1 MEILNSKQQQ
11 LTFDKG
17 ITNVPSDALC
27 SDNALDESLGLVYD
41 NGEHRVI
48 QKPKVKFRDFTDK
61 ILSVH
66 KFNEDERFIGQNVTT
81 TTIKWYDK
89 NGDGGTVL
97 LSSTSGNVQVTSIG
111 KTLIVSDGNGL
122 HYFLWKG
129 NGYESLGAIPEPE
142 FQFWLTTG
150 YNTINHNFP
159 WVLNKGN
166 DDGIVS
172 RSGDYPNFLY
182 KIVDGK
188 QEDWNNLVV
197 GLYAKN
203 KKQIAQKKGFC
214 LPFFVRTALE
224 LYDGSYT
231 HISNP
236 ILLFPCVTSNTTVVE
251 GDWELSMVTQYLKL
265 KFSQAK
271 DLSDWNDIVKDVVVF
286 ATPGI
291 EVYDLLVDQKIENQ
305 HAGDG
310 THMTYYDYV
319 LNLAGAYGKT
329 RFSYEQDLVK
339 HGRSYVDR
347 ENYSNVD
354 PFVYK
359 TSKELDE
366 DIKGASVFY
375 KLCSIGLKSFSDKD
389 VADYIDTHTLE
400 NLTTQEFLKED
411 DYFSRSSLIARL
423 IYAYNSRLNLA
434 GVKRSIFEGFK
445 FFTPFSLANAY
456 NANVYIET
464 DSGNKLA
471 TQTLV
476 GNNGAN
482 LYFFYPDSRASVVTI
497 NGNHY
502 KLTEHPALNGAY
514 YFAGIENVIN
524 WSQPAGD
531 GGSDVPSSYDTYPEI
546 LDNYIMTSEVNN
558 PFLFKAEGYNRVGT
572 GEVIGMSTLTQALSE
587 GQFGQYPLLVFSESG
602 IWAMSLSN
610 TGTFNSVHPLSREV
624 ALKDNP
630 CITQTDGAVFFAS
643 KKGLMVIVGSQVTCV
658 SEQLSGKTNTFMVGG
673 TEQTI
678 DLGNFATFLETAV
691 IAYDYRDSL
700 LWIFD
705 KFHTA
710 CWIYSIKSKAFGKF
724 EFTNDDVIDNVVN
737 YYPDYLLQRTGGRV
751 YSLLDRPN
759 INTDADTYSGTII
772 TRPMKLENA
781 LALKSILQVRH
792 VKQFGGGQN
801 ELRLRIFA
809 SNNLGSWCELHS
821 LGGMPWKYY
830 RFRYD
835 FNNLVATD
843 RFGGTMLITQE
854 RRTNKLR

>member
-1 MEILNSKQQQ
+1 MNEKQQQ

-48 QKPKVKFRDFTDK
+48 QKPVVKKPVVKFSSFTDK

-66 KFNEDERFIGQNVTT
+66 KFNDDERFIGQND

-97 LSSTSGNVQVTSIG
+97 LSPSGNVQVTSIG

-129 NGYESLGAIPEPE
+129 NGYESLGALPEPE
-142 FQFWLTTG
+142 FCFWLDGANISDLWVVNRGKSNEMVERTEVAST
-150 YNTINHNFP
+150 P
-159 WVLNKGN
+159 W
-166 DDGIVS
+166 
-172 RSGDYPNFLY
+172 RMYDY
-182 KIVDGK
+182 KVVEGK

-236 ILLFPCVTSNTTVVE
+236 ILLFPCVTSNSTTAE
-251 GDWELSMVTQYLKL
+251 AGWELSMVTHYLKL
-265 KFSQAK
+265 MFTQTVALEK
-271 DLSDWNDIVKDVVVF
+271 WNDIVKDVVIF
-286 ATPGI
+286 ASPGI
-291 EVYDLLVDQKIENQ
+291 EVYDLIVDQQAVDYEN
-305 HAGDG
+305 G
-310 THMTYYDYV
+310 TEKLSYFDYV
-319 LNLAGAYGKT
+319 KGYVYRTQQVTLPEEVIHHGIRPNLANLYTFINKPVSEINEA
-329 RFSYEQDLVK
+329 
-339 HGRSYVDR
+339 
-347 ENYSNVD
+347 
-354 PFVYK
+354 
-359 TSKELDE
+359 
-366 DIKGASVFY
+366 IKGTSVFY
-375 KLCSIGLKSFSDKD
+375 KLCSIGLKPVSNKD
-389 VADYIDTHTLE
+389 VAEFIDTHTLE

-445 FFTPFSLANAY
+445 FFTPFSSAYAY

-471 TQTLV
+471 TQTLA

-482 LYFFYPDSRASVVTI
+482 LYFFYPDSRARAVTM
-497 NGNHY
+497 NNQTY
-502 KLTEHPALNGAY
+502 SLTEHPALNGAY
-514 YFAGIENVIN
+514 YFAGIEKVTSS
-524 WSQPAGD
+524 WSQPTGD
-531 GGSDVPSSYDTYPEI
+531 GSALQNSDSNPEI

-602 IWAMSLSN
+602 IYAMSLSS
-610 TGTFNSVHPLSREV
+610 TGTFNAVHPFSREV

-678 DLGNFATFLETAV
+678 DLGDFATFLETAV

-705 KFHTA
+705 KSHTA

-759 INTDADTYSGTII
+759 INTDPDTYSGTII

-809 SNNLGSWCELHS
+809 SNNLESWCELHS

-835 FNNLVATD
+835 FHNLIATD
-843 RFGGTMLITQE
+843 RFSGTMLITQE
-854 RRTNKLR
+854 RRTNKLK

>member
-66 KFNEDERFIGQNVTT
+66 KFNEDDRFIGQNG

-129 NGYESLGAIPEPE
+129 NGYESLGALPEPE
-142 FQFWLTTG
+142 FRFWLDG
-150 YNTINHNFP
+150 ANISDL
-159 WVLNKGN
+159 WVVNKGKSN
-166 DDGIVS
+166 DMVERTQVETS
-172 RSGDYPNFLY
+172 SGSIFIY
-182 KIVDGK
+182 KVLDGK

-236 ILLFPCVTSNTTVVE
+236 ILLFPCVTSNSTSAE
-251 GDWELSMVTQYLKL
+251 GSWELSIVTHYLKL
-265 KFSQAK
+265 MFTQTVALEK
-271 DLSDWNDIVKDVVVF
+271 WNDIVKDVVIF
-286 ATPGI
+286 ASPGI
-291 EVYDLLVDQKIENQ
+291 EVYDLSVDQQAVDSDDNGNIK
-305 HAGDG
+305 
-310 THMTYYDYV
+310 YSYFDYV
-319 LNLAGAYGKT
+319 KGYTYNKQLIDTTEK
-329 RFSYEQDLVK
+329 
-339 HGRSYVDR
+339 VDR
-347 ENYSNVD
+347 HGTRYGLTNLYTFINKPVSEIN
-354 PFVYK
+354 
-359 TSKELDE
+359 EA
-366 DIKGASVFY
+366 IKGTSVFY
-375 KLCSIGLKSFSDKD
+375 KLCSIGLKPVSSKD
-389 VADYIDTHTLE
+389 VAEFIDTHTLE

-445 FFTPFSLANAY
+445 FFTPFSAANVSSST
-456 NANVYIET
+456 VYIET
-464 DSGNKLA
+464 DSGNKVVEQSLS
-471 TQTLV
+471 L
-476 GNNGAN
+476 NNGAN
-482 LYFFYPDSRASVVTI
+482 LYFFYPDSRARAVTM
-497 NGNHY
+497 NNQTY
-502 KLTEHPALNGAY
+502 SLTEHPALNGAY
-514 YFAGIENVIN
+514 YFAGIEKVIS
-524 WSQPAGD
+524 WSQPTGD
-531 GGSDVPSSYDTYPEI
+531 GSVLQNSDSNPEI

-643 KKGLMVIVGSQVTCV
+643 KKGLMVIIGSQVKCV
-658 SEQLSGKTNTFMVGG
+658 SEQLSGRTNTFKVNNI
-673 TEQTI
+673 EQTT
-678 DLGNFATFLETAV
+678 DLGNFNTFLETAT

-705 KFHTA
+705 KPYSA
-710 CWIYSIKSKAFGKF
+710 CWIYSIKSGTFGKF
-724 EFTNDDVIDNVVN
+724 NFVDVVIDNVVN
-737 YYPDYLLQRTGGRV
+737 YYPDYLLQETGENV
-751 YSLLDRPN
+751 YSLLGRDN
-759 INTDADTYSGTII
+759 INLDADTYSGTII